1 MIIKKFKTFMIN
13 CNQDDLRHII
23 YDEDTTIKSL
33 NILYN
38 YIINLY
44 GLLTDIKNSLHILRM
59 KLGTYQLSLIA
70 PKIIEGVS
78 KRFSKLPIEKQKEL
92 RESINNAVN
101 KRTSYLAKTTKRRTG
116 KK

>member
-1 MIIKKFKTFMIN
+1 
-13 CNQDDLRHII
+13 
-23 YDEDTTIKSL
+23 
-33 NILYN
+33 
-38 YIINLY
+38 
-44 GLLTDIKNSLHILRM
+44 M